1 MSGHKY
7 LADTNTLIF
16 LLEKHP
22 SLQSLLD
29 SDWYFSFITEIEL
42 LGKPGITTREIKN
55 IRALLNACNK
65 IVHTE
70 TVNQLTISLKQKFK
84 IKLPDAIIAAT
95 AIHSNL
101 PLLTYDKGF
110 AQINTLDIVLLEI

>member
-16 LLEKHP
+16 LLDKHP
-22 SLQSLLD
+22 SLQSVLN

-55 IRALLNACNK
+55 IRELLHACNK

-70 TVNQLTISLKQKFK
+70 AINPTYYFLKNRNSKSNYQTRLSQPLLFTQICPCLPMIKDSLKS
-84 IKLPDAIIAAT
+84 
-95 AIHSNL
+95 IHL
-101 PLLTYDKGF
+101 
-110 AQINTLDIVLLEI
+110 I

>member
-22 SLQSLLD
+22 SLQTLLD

-42 LGKPGITTREIKN
+42 LGKPGITTREIK
-55 IRALLNACNK
+55 I
-65 IVHTE
+65 
-70 TVNQLTISLKQKFK
+70 
-84 IKLPDAIIAAT
+84 
-95 AIHSNL
+95 
-101 PLLTYDKGF
+101 
-110 AQINTLDIVLLEI
+110 